1 MGRSKEPDALAWK
14 RAFGDRVRN
23 LKGHWDVAVA
33 VASADHA
40 RATGLGLKSALMTDH
55 GGGKIYF
62 AIGHPDVPLTPTE

>member
-1 MGRSKEPDALAWK
+1 M
-14 RAFGDRVRN
+14 RN